1 MAEAVIP
8 AAVPMLLIER
18 CRDPL
23 MWYAGLVGQMV
34 PNLGMY
40 SEGDWRSREPSG
52 YTNIVK
58 AGDALPVVVTVQ
70 SAQQR
75 IQAWRARLTG
85 TPTTSKP

>member
-1 MAEAVIP
+1 MAEIVIP

-34 PNLGMY
+34 ANLGMY
-40 SEGDWRSREPSG
+40 PEGDWKSREPSG

-58 AGDALPVVVTVQ
+58 AGDARPVVVTIHV
-70 SAQQR
+70 AQ
-75 IQAWRARLTG
+75 
-85 TPTTSKP
+85 